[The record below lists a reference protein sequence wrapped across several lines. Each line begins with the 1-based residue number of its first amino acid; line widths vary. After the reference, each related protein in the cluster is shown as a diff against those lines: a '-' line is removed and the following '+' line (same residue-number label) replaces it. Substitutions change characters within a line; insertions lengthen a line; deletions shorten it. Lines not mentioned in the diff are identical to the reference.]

1 MSVEL
6 PENVGPIGSAASNHV
21 TVRPRAADKRFHG
34 KQFRAAAP
42 DGPTF
47 APDFDV
53 QILLGS
59 DPSGAGRTDA
69 GEGFA
74 SPERFEGEQELL
86 DDFLSR
92 LQSIIRGA
100 PAAPRSADD
109 TLPSRRRAG
118 GTS

>member
-92 LQSIIRGA
+92 LQSIIRGSQA
-100 PAAPRSADD
+100 PQSADD
-109 TLPSRRRAG
+109 TRPSRRRAG
-118 GTS
+118 GSS